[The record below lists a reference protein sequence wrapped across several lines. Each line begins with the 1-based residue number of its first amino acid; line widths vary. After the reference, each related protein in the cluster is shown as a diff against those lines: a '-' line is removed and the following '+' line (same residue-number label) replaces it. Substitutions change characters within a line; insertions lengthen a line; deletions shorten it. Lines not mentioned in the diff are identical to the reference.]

1 MTILHTFKYIP
12 MELILYYITLFVVS
26 LLSTWWIFKRVLRI
40 AKLKN
45 IVDNPDARK
54 LQRVPVPVLGGAAVF
69 FGMSVALA
77 AAGMIHDVSNLFAM
91 VCAMV
96 IMLYV

>member
-1 MTILHTFKYIP
+1 

-45 IVDNPDARK
+45 IVDKEDTLYNP
-54 LQRVPVPVLGGAAVF
+54 
-69 FGMSVALA
+69 
-77 AAGMIHDVSNLFAM
+77 
-91 VCAMV
+91 
-96 IMLYV
+96 